1 MLGIKNDKAEETIE
15 FSEDDSEE
23 ENKNIQKKDLAK
35 KNIDNDDNIIKPNE
49 NEDSKANK
57 KENEKKVEFKANK
70 SNFFFNILSYSIKW
84 RAKSKEIKNRS
95 K

>member
-1 MLGIKNDKAEETIE
+1 MLGIKNEKVEETVE
-15 FSEDDSEE
+15 FSGDDSE

-35 KNIDNDDNIIKPNE
+35 KNIDNDGNIIKPNE
-49 NEDSKANK
+49 NKDSKANK

-70 SNFFFNILSYSIKW
+70 SKFLFNILSYSIKW
-84 RAKSKEIKNRS
+84 RTKFWELKNRS